1 MSKFVKLLFST
12 RINNMDKIILFILAT
27 LLLLISTSWLRIN
40 IFTMI
45 WGIMI
50 PVTFFY
56 LIIRVFCI
64 EFVKFHEALNTSKL

>member
-27 LLLLISTSWLRIN
+27 LLLLISTSFLRIN

-50 PVTFFY
+50 HVTFFY
-56 LIIRVFCI
+56 LIIRVFC
-64 EFVKFHEALNTSKL
+64 

>member
-1 MSKFVKLLFST
+1 FST